1 MLELKVN
8 STENVPVSPTDL
20 ETALFETILVR
31 KGQPIFLDRHLSRM
45 ASGLLFMKMNSL
57 PTSASIREAIVRC
70 LSLTGTVDGAVK
82 LMAVDQTLLVL
93 PRTAASVPAAV
104 AIGISTAVVRESN
117 SSLAKIKTVARSW
130 SDALSAEAVQTG
142 VFDCIA
148 LNEQGNLTEGGR
160 TNLFLVQNDKLLTP
174 PLHDS
179 CLPGITRSIVL
190 ETGKVK
196 EQPLKMENLIQCEAA
211 FLTNAL
217 IGAVSVSRITGIGMK
232 QPEHPLLQEVQARIT
247 CAIQEDL
254 SALG

>member
-1 MLELKVN
+1 MFELKVH
-8 STENVPVSPTDL
+8 STENIPISPTNL

-31 KGQPIFLDRHLSRM
+31 EGQPIFLDRHLSRM
-45 ASGLLFMKMNSL
+45 ASGLLFMKTNNL

-70 LSLTGTVDGAVK
+70 LSLTKTVNGAVK
-82 LMAVDQTLLVL
+82 LMTVAQTLHVL
-93 PRTAASVPAAV
+93 PRTAAPVPAAI

-130 SDALSAEAVQTG
+130 SDALRSEAVRTG

-148 LNEQGNLTEGGR
+148 LNEQGHLTEGGR

-174 PLHDS
+174 SLHDS

-196 EQPLKMENLIQCEAA
+196 EQPLKMEDLVQCDAA

-217 IGAVSVSRITGIGMK
+217 IGAVPISRITEIGRK
-232 QPEHPLLQEVQARIT
+232 QPQHPIIQEVQTRIAR
-247 CAIQEDL
+247 AIREEL
-254 SALG
+254 SALS